1 MLWGAMNALLFFIA
15 LMTTGGMR
23 LGSGGPPGAHLGRSK
38 SMEQRF
44 REEHAAGMAEVEAK
58 RAELDREIAVM
69 Q

>member
-1 MLWGAMNALLFFIA
+1 
-15 LMTTGGMR
+15 MTTGGMR

-58 RAELDREIAVM
+58 RADLDREIAVM

>member
-1 MLWGAMNALLFFIA
+1 VGCYECIAFFIA

-44 REEHAAGMAEVEAK
+44 REKHAAGMAEVEAK

>member
-1 MLWGAMNALLFFIA
+1 
-15 LMTTGGMR
+15 MTTGGMR

-44 REEHAAGMAEVEAK
+44 REKHAAGMAEVEAK